1 MWWNN
6 GKVWEN
12 LYRVNDLS
20 FFLWERAAGML
31 AKWILSPCSQTV
43 GMIKPLTNG
52 WQVSIMNIWTG
63 ISNGLLLIIKI
74 NTNNTTVLPE
84 MWRESA
90 DNQMLIIRLMVRFVK
105 PYSEFLALVILQ
117 RKCFKI
123 SETLRNLWKKLY
135 SLTYFNIILDAGK
148 SCLNGPHIGL
158 MRLSNFDI
166 SSDISATT
174 SIV

>member
-20 FFLWERAAGML
+20 FFLWERVTGMF

-52 WQVSIMNIWTG
+52 WHVSIMNIWTG

-74 NTNNTTVLPE
+74 NKNNTTVLPE
-84 MWRESA
+84 RWRESA

-123 SETLRNLWKKLY
+123 SETLRNLWKSHTLL
-135 SLTYFNIILDAGK
+135 LTLISFWMLENHVWMAHIL
-148 SCLNGPHIGL
+148 
-158 MRLSNFDI
+158 
-166 SSDISATT
+166 
-174 SIV
+174 V